1 MRILSK
7 INRGVILT
15 VVILLGVAGYL
26 IGLEAMHGSARKEI
40 QQICEKY
47 VAAELQYYMLPEAYR
62 VEKPQIPEQ
71 ELERYMTAMRDE
83 LKGFFVDNEQTYR
96 YKLKELEENLTA
108 QSKGEGVVYEYKK
121 EIVKYEIAFDG
132 NTASVTL
139 TSATT
144 YDGPVSSY
152 SYSSKTGV
160 SSRQTLTG
168 EVTDRLSFQRVDGEW
183 KLTYAALYLPDA
195 DSIHVSYGY

>member
-26 IGLEAMHGSARKEI
+26 IGLEAMHDSARKEI

-47 VAAELQYYMLPEAYR
+47 VAAELQYHMLPQAYR
-62 VEKPQIPEQ
+62 TENPQMPAQ
-71 ELERYMTAMRDE
+71 ELEHYMTAMREDI
-83 LKGFFVDNEQTYR
+83 KGFFVDNEQTYR
-96 YKLKELEENLTA
+96 YKLEELEEDLTA
-108 QSKGEGVVYEYKK
+108 QSKGEGVVYQYTK
-121 EIVKYEIAFDG
+121 EIIQYEIEFNA

-144 YDGPVSSY
+144 YDGPVDSY
-152 SYSSKTGV
+152 SYRSKTGG

-168 EVTDRLSFQRVDGEW
+168 EVTDCLSFQRVDGEW

-195 DSIHVSYGY
+195 NSVYVGYGY

>member
-15 VVILLGVAGYL
+15 VVVLVGVAGYL
-26 IGLEAMHGSARKEI
+26 IGLEAMHSSARKEI

-47 VAAELQYYMLPEAYR
+47 VAAELQYYMLPQAYR
-62 VEKPQIPEQ
+62 TESPQISEQ

-121 EIVKYEIAFDG
+121 EIVRYKIEFDG

-139 TSATT
+139 TSTTT

-152 SYSSKTGV
+152 SSKTGA

-168 EVTDRLSFQRVDGEW
+168 EVTDRLSLQRVNGEW

-195 DSIHVSYGY
+195 GGVRVSYGY